1 MARQVTWASHDQ
13 SQTCNISVIR
23 IRSRLRNISHL
34 CSSIHACHVHVMCM
48 SCACQKHVT
57 YDPALKSLWLND
69 RVSVDRIQSQ
79 RLDTSFKI
87 FFLCSTFIKDNKDIF
102 VYLSYLFKLF
112 FLTCAFDFEYKIIFV
127 LFIPKP
133 RRFHSQLECGAVYKE
148 SSIVIL

>member
-1 MARQVTWASHDQ
+1 M
-13 SQTCNISVIR
+13 
-23 IRSRLRNISHL
+23 
-34 CSSIHACHVHVMCM
+34 
-48 SCACQKHVT
+48 HVT

-102 VYLSYLFKLF
+102 VYVSYLFKLF
-112 FLTCAFDFEYKIIFV
+112 FLTCAFAFVYKIIFV
-127 LFIPKP
+127 LVIPKP